1 MTPFDSPN
9 PEESFDMQHDPI
21 WNQLTLT
28 WGQNF
33 LKIKLTFQGQIIY
46 RSIRLDEA
54 DIMVAES
61 FP

>member
-1 MTPFDSPN
+1 
-9 PEESFDMQHDPI
+9 MQHDPI

-33 LKIKLTFQGQIIY
+33 RKIKLTFEGQIIY